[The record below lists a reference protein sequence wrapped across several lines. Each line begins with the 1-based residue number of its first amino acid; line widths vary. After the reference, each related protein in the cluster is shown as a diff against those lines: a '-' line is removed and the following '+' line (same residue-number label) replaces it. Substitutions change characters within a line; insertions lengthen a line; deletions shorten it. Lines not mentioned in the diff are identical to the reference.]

1 MRSHLLPNL
10 IENIVTKNLPS
21 AASGPKL
28 PVSDSPETDPP
39 LTDSNRLKLIL
50 KERLKKSIGIKGELY
65 LPCLPSM
72 LDEYLK
78 FLSDFLKLLGQ
89 NLDAAQTE
97 NLRTLIAN
105 ALAEGFKNS
114 PHANLIVSYFPANSQ
129 TGLVG
134 GITLNTKIQVESVA
148 QKYHSWP
155 DIRPEPLFGSHPDAK
170 VIAIA
175 TELGEP
181 PKAPI
186 LDVGAGSGRNS
197 LPLARLGHPVD
208 AIELTP
214 IFAEKLSSAATAEN
228 LPINVTQGDVLD
240 PLLRMKTYRYKL
252 AIATEVLSHFRY
264 PEQVRLFLGKMS
276 DAVLSGGFIL
286 FSTFLAVDGYEPD
299 EMAKQMSELC
309 WSYLITRQ
317 ELQAA
322 IEGLPLEIISDESVI
337 EYEQKHLPD
346 SAWPPTP
353 WFLSWASGRDLFSVQ
368 QTPPLELRWI
378 LVKRL

>member
-1 MRSHLLPNL
+1 M
-10 IENIVTKNLPS
+10 TKNPTS
-21 AASGPKL
+21 AASSPEL
-28 PVSDSPETDPP
+28 PVSNSPETSPP
-39 LTDSNRLKLIL
+39 LTDSHSLKLIL
-50 KERLKKSIGIKGELY
+50 KERLKKNIGIKGEFY

-72 LDEYLK
+72 LDDYLK
-78 FLSDFLKLLGQ
+78 LLSDFLKVLGQ

-105 ALAEGFKNS
+105 ALTEGFKNS
-114 PHANLIVSYFPANSQ
+114 PHANLIVSYFPANPQ
-129 TGLVG
+129 TGLGG
-134 GITLNTKIQVESVA
+134 GITLNTKIQVESMA
-148 QKYHSWP
+148 QKYHTWP

-170 VIAIA
+170 VMAIVA
-175 TELGEP
+175 ELGEAG
-181 PKAPI
+181 KAAI
-186 LDVGAGSGRNS
+186 LDVGAGPGRNS
-197 LPLARLGHPVD
+197 LPLARLGHSVD

-214 IFAEKLSSAATAEN
+214 IFAEKLSAAALAEN
-228 LPINVTQGDVLD
+228 LPIHVTQGDVLD

-264 PEQVRLFLGKMS
+264 PEQIRLFLGKMS
-276 DAVLSGGFIL
+276 DAVLTGGFIL

-317 ELQAA
+317 ELEAA
-322 IEGLPLEIISDESVI
+322 IEGLPLEIIADESVM

-353 WFLSWASGRDLFSVQ
+353 WFVSWASGRDLFPVQ
-368 QTPPLELRWI
+368 ETPPIELRWI

>member
-1 MRSHLLPNL
+1 M
-10 IENIVTKNLPS
+10 TKNLTS
-21 AASGPKL
+21 AASIPKL
-28 PVSDSPETDPP
+28 PVSESPETGPP

-50 KERLKKSIGIKGELY
+50 KERLKKSIGLKGEFY

-72 LDEYLK
+72 LDDYLK
-78 FLSDFLKLLGQ
+78 LLSDFLNILGQ
-89 NLDAAQTE
+89 NIDAAQAE

-129 TGLVG
+129 TGLAG
-134 GITLNTKIQVESVA
+134 GITLNTKIQVESMA

-175 TELGEP
+175 AELGEP
-181 PKAPI
+181 GKAPI
-186 LDVGAGSGRNS
+186 LDVGAGPGRNS
-197 LPLARLGHPVD
+197 LPLARLGHSVD

-214 IFAEKLSSAATAEN
+214 IFAEKLSAAATAEN

-264 PEQVRLFLGKMS
+264 PEQIRLFLGKMS

-337 EYEQKHLPD
+337 EYEQKHLPE

-353 WFLSWASGRDLFSVQ
+353 WFVSWASGRDLFSVQ

>member
-1 MRSHLLPNL
+1 
-10 IENIVTKNLPS
+10 VTKNPTS
-21 AASGPKL
+21 AASSPEL
-28 PVSDSPETDPP
+28 PVSDSPETGPP

-50 KERLKKSIGIKGELY
+50 KERLKKNIGIKGEFY

-72 LDEYLK
+72 LDDYLK
-78 FLSDFLKLLGQ
+78 LLSDFLKNLGQ

-105 ALAEGFKNS
+105 ALTEGFKNS
-114 PHANLIVSYFPANSQ
+114 PHANLIVSYFPANPQ
-129 TGLVG
+129 TGLGG
-134 GITLNTKIQVESVA
+134 GITLNTKIQIESMA
-148 QKYHSWP
+148 QKYHTWP

-170 VIAIA
+170 VMAIVA
-175 TELGEP
+175 ELPEP
-181 PKAPI
+181 GKTAI
-186 LDVGAGSGRNS
+186 LDVGAGPGRNS
-197 LPLARLGHPVD
+197 LPLARLGYSVD

-214 IFAEKLSSAATAEN
+214 IFAEKLSAAATAEK
-228 LPINVTQGDVLD
+228 LPIHVIQGDVLD

-286 FSTFLAVDGYEPD
+286 FSTFLAVEGYEPD

-309 WSYLITRQ
+309 WSYLITKQ
-317 ELQAA
+317 ELEAA
-322 IEGLPLEIISDESVI
+322 IEGLPLEIIADESVI

-353 WFLSWASGRDLFSVQ
+353 WFVSWASGRDLFPVQ
-368 QTPPLELRWI
+368 ETPPLELRWI

>member
-1 MRSHLLPNL
+1 
-10 IENIVTKNLPS
+10 VTKNLTS
-21 AASGPKL
+21 AASVPKL
-28 PVSDSPETDPP
+28 PVSDSPETGPP

-50 KERLKKSIGIKGELY
+50 KERLKKSISIKGEFY

-97 NLRTLIAN
+97 NLRTLIAK

-114 PHANLIVSYFPANSQ
+114 PHASLIVSYFPANSQ
-129 TGLVG
+129 TGLAG
-134 GITLNTKIQVESVA
+134 GITLDTKIQVESVA

-155 DIRPEPLFGSHPDAK
+155 EIRPEPLFGSHPDAK

-186 LDVGAGSGRNS
+186 LDVGAGPGRNS

-322 IEGLPLEIISDESVI
+322 IEGLPLEIISEESVI

>member
-1 MRSHLLPNL
+1 MPNL
-10 IENIVTKNLPS
+10 IKNIVTKNLTSAPS
-21 AASGPKL
+21 VPKL
-28 PVSDSPETDPP
+28 PVSESAEPSPP

-50 KERLKKSIGIKGELY
+50 KERLKKNIGIKGEFY

-72 LDEYLK
+72 LEDYLK
-78 FLSDFLKLLGQ
+78 LLSDFLKNLGQ
-89 NLDAAQTE
+89 NLDSAQTE
-97 NLRTLIAN
+97 NLKILIAN

-129 TGLVG
+129 AGLAG
-134 GITLNTKIQVESVA
+134 GITLNTKIQIESMA

-175 TELGEP
+175 AELGEP
-181 PKAPI
+181 GKAPI
-186 LDVGAGSGRNS
+186 LDVGAGPGRNS
-197 LPLARLGHPVD
+197 LPLARLAHPVD

-286 FSTFLAVDGYEPD
+286 FSVFLAVDGYEPD

-337 EYEQKHLPD
+337 EYEQKYLPD

-353 WFLSWASGRDLFSVQ
+353 WFVSWASGRDLFPVP